1 MAAHHRQQER
11 EEEESD
17 EEEEGDRGGEDFEAE
32 RRWRLILRRG
42 AFVKLAEFFL
52 PFRRLLLFPGQDW
65 SFKQ

>member
-1 MAAHHRQQER
+1 ME
-11 EEEESD
+11 